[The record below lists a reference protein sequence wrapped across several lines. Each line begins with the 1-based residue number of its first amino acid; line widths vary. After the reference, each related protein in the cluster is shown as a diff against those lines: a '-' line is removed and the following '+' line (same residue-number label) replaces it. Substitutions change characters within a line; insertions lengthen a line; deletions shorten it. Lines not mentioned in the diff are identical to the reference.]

1 MAGDRPDP
9 PEVATV
15 TVEVELEV
23 DGELELTL
31 AELCRACQVT
41 AEQLLELV
49 SEGIVEPLDR
59 APESHWRFAA
69 SSVWRVRS
77 ALHLAR
83 DLGVN
88 WAGAALALDL
98 IEELR
103 SVRSR
108 LRRYDD

>member
-1 MAGDRPDP
+1 MADDRPGTPDL
-9 PEVATV
+9 VAV
-15 TVEVELEV
+15 TVEVAFDA
-23 DGELELTL
+23 DGDIELTL

-49 SEGIVEPLDR
+49 AEGIVEPLGR
-59 APESHWRFAA
+59 EPESHWRFTA

-77 ALHLAR
+77 AMNLAR

-103 SVRSR
+103 NARSR